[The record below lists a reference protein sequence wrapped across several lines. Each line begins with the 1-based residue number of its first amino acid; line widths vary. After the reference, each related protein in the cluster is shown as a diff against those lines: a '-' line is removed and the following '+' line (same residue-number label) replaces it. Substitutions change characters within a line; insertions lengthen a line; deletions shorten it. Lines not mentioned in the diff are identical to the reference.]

1 MRVGTCRH
9 NRRGVAL
16 VFALFTIGLLIT
28 MSATVVGLAIRHG
41 RTGLSSSN
49 AEAALH
55 AANWGVEAALNYM
68 GMSVNTNGAMHWAVS
83 ERVEGYAVG
92 YRLTSTTPGERRET
106 LGGLALAQ
114 VKIPS
119 TSKSEEAA
127 LIPSDRSAN
136 ECRLLRFKSP
146 DNVTQPYDV
155 WIDDLT
161 RAQVEVMVSEY
172 LVAGQPSHYLL
183 TSIARVF
190 SPENEL
196 LATRVVEARVREQT
210 ALDFMHFIQNARAWD
225 ANGADPANVN
235 TRNIVWLPEGY
246 LEDGRM
252 RVDGGG
258 RVPGTAGTVQLW
270 QGNGGMRNPPP
281 WRFTGDVTIAGSADS
296 ITNRFDLDYSLNDI
310 FTGGLKTQAP
320 ALGLPQ
326 HDNFIEYA
334 RAQSRASLP
343 GKRSVAIDI
352 NGDPASAYAA
362 RNPAGGTV
370 PDVMPRAGD
379 ARPSFAKIVVTLD
392 GANVRVDKVNPARPG
407 VTQNLYSGAAS
418 DIANGIISV
427 RGGNV
432 EVQSTYNGNEPKPFT
447 GNLTIVASD
456 NTGRAQ
462 PNTGT
467 KSYPQN
473 NGTIYSDAA
482 RAYFIENP
490 HLTPPYT
497 EREVYGPS
505 GSSSRLVWPSPPAR
519 IEREGNTFVTSDIKY
534 GSASKP
540 PGLGMISEN
549 FVLLNDKN
557 PSGSR
562 NGYDELRLDAVLMS
576 LDHSVQFDWDNM
588 AGNANH
594 DRLMERNP
602 DRTFTLN
609 GAIVSGFL
617 DVEGDVL
624 GRGYYTQ
631 NFTHDKNLRFQLPP
645 HFPRWDRA
653 SVGTGGVIWNWVIMN
668 FVDQGSLNRFTRN

>member
-1 MRVGTCRH
+1 M
-9 NRRGVAL
+9 

-68 GMSVNTNGAMHWAVS
+68 GMSVNTNGAMHWAIS
-83 ERVEGYAVG
+83 QRVEGYAVG
-92 YRLTSTTPGERRET
+92 YRLTTTNPGERRSA
-106 LGGLALAQ
+106 LGGAALAQ
-114 VKIPS
+114 VKIPDKRN
-119 TSKSEEAA
+119 TEEAL
-127 LIPSDRSAN
+127 LIPSDRSVN
-136 ECRLLRFKSP
+136 ECRLLRFMSP
-146 DNVTQPYDV
+146 DNVSRPYEL
-155 WIDDLT
+155 WIDVNT
-161 RAQVEVMVSEY
+161 WAKVEVLVSEY
-172 LVAGQPSHYLL
+172 LVSGQPSHYLL
-183 TSIARVF
+183 TSIGRVY
-190 SPENEL
+190 NRDDEL

-210 ALDFMHFIQNARAWD
+210 ALDFMHFIQNAKAWD
-225 ANGADPANVN
+225 ANGTDPSNIN
-235 TRNIVWLPEGY
+235 TQNIVWLPDGY

-270 QGNGGMRNPPP
+270 QKDDRKRTPPP
-281 WRFTGDVTIAGSADS
+281 WRFTGDVTIGGSADQ
-296 ITNRFDLDYSLNDI
+296 ITNRHNMDYSLNNI

-334 RAQSRASLP
+334 RAQATARLP

-362 RNPAGGTV
+362 SRGGGSTV
-370 PDVMPRAGD
+370 PDVMPRPGD
-379 ARPSFAKIVVTLD
+379 ARPSFAKVVVTLD
-392 GANVRVDKVNPARPG
+392 GANVKVEKINMASSKPAQ
-407 VTQNLYSGAAS
+407 TLYNGPAS

-432 EVQSTYNGNEPKPFT
+432 EVKSTFNGREPKPFT

-462 PNTGT
+462 PLAGT
-467 KSYPQN
+467 KRYPQN

-482 RAYFIENP
+482 RAYFTENP

-497 EREVYGPS
+497 EREVYGRS
-505 GSSSRLVWPSPPAR
+505 GSTTRLVWPSPPAR
-519 IEREGNTFVTSDIKY
+519 TEREGNIFITSDIKY

-540 PGLGMISEN
+540 PGLGLISEN
-549 FVLLNDKN
+549 FVLLNEWTR
-557 PSGSR
+557 GSP
-562 NGYDELRLDAVLMS
+562 DSILEELRVDAVLMS

-588 AGNANH
+588 A
-594 DRLMERNP
+594 LNP
-602 DRTFTLN
+602 DHRLLISPRNRPNSPQRTFTLN

-624 GRGYYTQ
+624 GRGYFTQ

-653 SVGTGGVIWNWVIMN
+653 SVHTGGVIWSWVIMN
-668 FVDQGSLNRFTRN
+668 FVDQGSLNRFKRN